1 MDLVLVYKRCEGKM
15 DKNIFRHDT
24 VERLSSPAQLSK
36 LLVVVRLKGWIILGV
51 VLGII
56 LTIVSW
62 SFSGEIPIITTGKGI
77 LLDPKAQVAINS
89 PNTGQVKT
97 IYVKPGQQVLKGA
110 VLIELSTGTMIEAPS
125 SGKVLQLDVGQGNQV
140 KTGQVLLWF
149 EKPVLAKDMLVYAF
163 IPIQAGQRVKKG
175 MDATVNLAAVDTQ
188 KYGQLKGQV
197 IEVDPFAVSKNSDQ
211 LKVIPSEKLRD
222 DMTSKATAILVLIKP
237 YLEPKNPSQLA
248 WTSGKGPP
256 NELSPG
262 STGSVRITIES
273 KRPISYLI
281 PGL

>member
-1 MDLVLVYKRCEGKM
+1 M

-110 VLIELSTGTMIEAPS
+110 ILIELSTGTTIQAPS
-125 SGKVLQLDVGQGNQV
+125 SVM
-140 KTGQVLLWF
+140 
-149 EKPVLAKDMLVYAF
+149 AS
-163 IPIQAGQRVKKG
+163 
-175 MDATVNLAAVDTQ
+175 AT
-188 KYGQLKGQV
+188 K
-197 IEVDPFAVSKNSDQ
+197 S
-211 LKVIPSEKLRD
+211 
-222 DMTSKATAILVLIKP
+222 
-237 YLEPKNPSQLA
+237 
-248 WTSGKGPP
+248 
-256 NELSPG
+256 
-262 STGSVRITIES
+262 
-273 KRPISYLI
+273 
-281 PGL
+281 

>member
-1 MDLVLVYKRCEGKM
+1 IFHLFTLNLNITSLTLHIFQSIFFLNNKYIYFLDLVLVKKRCEGKM

-89 PNTGQVKT
+89 PNTGQIKT

-110 VLIELSTGTMIEAPS
+110 VLIELSTGTMIQAPS

-149 EKPVLAKDMLVYAF
+149 EKLVLA
-163 IPIQAGQRVKKG
+163 
-175 MDATVNLAAVDTQ
+175 
-188 KYGQLKGQV
+188 
-197 IEVDPFAVSKNSDQ
+197 
-211 LKVIPSEKLRD
+211 
-222 DMTSKATAILVLIKP
+222 
-237 YLEPKNPSQLA
+237 
-248 WTSGKGPP
+248 
-256 NELSPG
+256 
-262 STGSVRITIES
+262 
-273 KRPISYLI
+273 
-281 PGL
+281 